1 MKNIKVLIVDDQK
14 ILQDGLKAILETD
27 SDIIVVSTASSGKA
41 AIEIIESSRPDV
53 ILMDI
58 RMPELNGVECT
69 KLIKQRWPKL
79 AVLVLTTFNDEDF
92 ISDAL
97 RYGAS
102 GYLLKDISGE
112 KLIQAVKDAYNDE
125 IVLPSKVAAKIAGK
139 MKASPDKLEDRLKM
153 QLKLSDRETDIAVM
167 MADGFT
173 NRQIASALYISEG
186 TVKNYASVIYSKLEV
201 VDRTTAVIKIRQM
214 ME

>member
-1 MKNIKVLIVDDQK
+1 MDIINVLIVDDQK

-27 SDIIVVSTASSGKA
+27 SNIKVISTASSGES
-41 AIEIIESSRPDV
+41 AIKLIEKNKPDV

-58 RMPELNGVECT
+58 RMPEMNGVECT
-69 KLIKQRWPKL
+69 RIIKETWPDIS
-79 AVLVLTTFNDEDF
+79 VLVLTTFNDEEF
-92 ISDAL
+92 IADAL

-112 KLIQAVKDAYNDE
+112 KLIGAVKDAYNDE
-125 IVLPSKVAAKIAGK
+125 VVLPSKVAAKIAGK
-139 MKASPDKLEDRLKM
+139 MKEAPDNIENKLKVK
-153 QLKLSDRETDIAVM
+153 LKLSDREVDIAVM

-173 NRQIASALYISEG
+173 NRQIASSLYISEG
-186 TVKNYASVIYSKLEV
+186 TVKNYASAIYSKLEV
-201 VDRTTAVIKIRQM
+201 VDRTTAVLKIRQM